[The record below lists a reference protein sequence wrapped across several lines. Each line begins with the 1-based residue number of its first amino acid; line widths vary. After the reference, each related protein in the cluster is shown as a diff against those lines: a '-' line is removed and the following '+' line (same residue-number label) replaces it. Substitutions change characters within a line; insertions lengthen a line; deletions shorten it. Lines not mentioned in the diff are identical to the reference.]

1 MWKVLR
7 DTAVKLSICINQV
20 GPGESE
26 VKWWVPRRRARKM
39 GPAEAG
45 EVWEEMTW
53 QDLTA
58 KPSAL

>member
-1 MWKVLR
+1 MEGPR
-7 DTAVKLSICINQV
+7 DTAVKLSVCINQV

-45 EVWEEMTW
+45 RSERR
-53 QDLTA
+53 
-58 KPSAL
+58 